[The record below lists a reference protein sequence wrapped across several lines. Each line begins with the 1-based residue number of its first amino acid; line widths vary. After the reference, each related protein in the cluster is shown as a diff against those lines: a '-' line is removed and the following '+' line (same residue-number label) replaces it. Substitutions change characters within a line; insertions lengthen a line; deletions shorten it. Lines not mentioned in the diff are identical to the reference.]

1 MKRLSLLFVT
11 LLLVGCNSSS
21 NKYKGTWENIIASDI
36 LSFNG
41 AKVNPFN
48 TVMNLKYFV
57 CEDIENK
64 DEVIEDVKSLY
75 FHYLNNMI
83 DMLLII

>member
-21 NKYKGTWENIIASDI
+21 NNYKGTWENIISNDV
-36 LSFNG
+36 LTFNG

-48 TVMNLKYFV
+48 TIMNLKYFV
-57 CEDIENK
+57 SEDIENK
-64 DEVIEDVKSLY
+64 AEVIEDV
-75 FHYLNNMI
+75 
-83 DMLLII
+83 IING